1 MPRLEVGRHSQQGA
15 QRGDE
20 KSCLD
25 YNGGYITVYFVQLI
39 RQHVSKRGIL
49 LNMNYTIN
57 NSNLKKLIESLK
69 QGVNK
74 REKIIF
80 LDHGLKAEN
89 INYL

>member
-1 MPRLEVGRHSQQGA
+1 M
-15 QRGDE
+15 
-20 KSCLD
+20 SCLD

-39 RQHVSKRGIL
+39 RQHISKRGIL

-74 REKIIF
+74 REKNNI
-80 LDHGLKAEN
+80 LKRPNEMVNQPSVLMRLSRGL
-89 INYL
+89 